1 MTDYQKNFCLT
12 VDIVKCSTGPSAP
25 TKFSGN
31 VFGRYA
37 SVSWNEPVNKNGI
50 VRKYIIEVYMTKTGE
65 VARSLQINATKKR
78 EAMITELT
86 PFTNYTF
93 TIRAFTIKAGEWA
106 NFTARTKEE
115 GNRRMHLVR

>member
-1 MTDYQKNFCLT
+1 M
-12 VDIVKCSTGPSAP
+12 
-25 TKFSGN
+25 
-31 VFGRYA
+31 
-37 SVSWNEPVNKNGI
+37 SWNEPVNKNGI
-50 VRKYIIEVYMTKTGE
+50 VRKYIIEVHVTKIGE
-65 VARSLQINATKKR
+65 VARRLEIDAQIYDQKR

-115 GNRRMHLVR
+115 GNRRMHVVR

>member
-1 MTDYQKNFCLT
+1 M
-12 VDIVKCSTGPSAP
+12 
-25 TKFSGN
+25 
-31 VFGRYA
+31 
-37 SVSWNEPVNKNGI
+37 SWNLPVNKNGI
-50 VRKYIIEVYMTKTGE
+50 VTKYIIEVYMTKTG
-65 VARSLQINATKKR
+65 VLARRLEINATEKR
-78 EAMITELT
+78 QAMITELT

>member
-1 MTDYQKNFCLT
+1 M
-12 VDIVKCSTGPSAP
+12 VDIEKCSTGPSAP
-25 TKFSGN
+25 TQFSGN
-31 VFGRYA
+31 VFGRNA

-50 VRKYIIEVYMTKTGE
+50 VRKYIIEVYLTKTGE
-65 VARSLQINATKKR
+65 VARRLEINATKKR